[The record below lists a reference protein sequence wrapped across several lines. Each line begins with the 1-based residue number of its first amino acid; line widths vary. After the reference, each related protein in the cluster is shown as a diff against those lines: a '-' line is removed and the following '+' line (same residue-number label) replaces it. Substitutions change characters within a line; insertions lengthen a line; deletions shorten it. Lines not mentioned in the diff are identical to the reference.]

1 MFRVLLLFIYL
12 FPWNFFLFRC
22 LCYTFCFSLNLI
34 IPFEPNFFYILIQLD
49 FWSLFPWHRTS
60 HISSQR
66 SDNCRQSSFQLI
78 SILHVFHCFF
88 SSPWNV
94 PLFLWIIIIV
104 QINEKNHGEL
114 QSTLELNELK
124 KKKHFFKVNKLSR
137 ENSLRIF

>member
-12 FPWNFFLFRC
+12 FPWNLFLFRC

-66 SDNCRQSSFQLI
+66 SDNCRQFFFQLI
-78 SILHVFHCFF
+78 SIWHVFHCFF

-104 QINEKNHGEL
+104 QINEK
-114 QSTLELNELK
+114 K
-124 KKKHFFKVNKLSR
+124 PWWIAKHF
-137 ENSLRIF
+137 RIEWIKEKKTFF